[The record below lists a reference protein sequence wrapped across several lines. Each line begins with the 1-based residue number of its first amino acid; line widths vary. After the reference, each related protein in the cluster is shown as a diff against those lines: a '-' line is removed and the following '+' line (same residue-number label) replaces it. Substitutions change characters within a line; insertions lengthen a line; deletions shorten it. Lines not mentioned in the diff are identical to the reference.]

1 MKIAF
6 PAIYRQEKDSDAINI
21 VFPDILGAVSCG
33 YGYENAMFMA
43 RDLLKVSYKCNFD
56 NCRSA
61 TPSSL
66 SKMKKLFSGDTIIMI
81 EVDV

>member
-6 PAIYRQEKDSDAINI
+6 PAIFRQEKDSDAINI
-21 VFPDILGAVSCG
+21 VFPDIFGAVSCG
-33 YGYENAMFMA
+33 YGRENAMFMA
-43 RDLLKVSYKCNFD
+43 SYECNFD

-66 SKMKKLFSGDTIIMI
+66 SKMKKLFSDDTVIMI

>member
-6 PAIYRQEKDSDAINI
+6 PAIFRQEKDSDAINI

-43 RDLLKVSYKCNFD
+43 REICLRPHTNVISITADPL
-56 NCRSA
+56 RRHR
-61 TPSSL
+61 
-66 SKMKKLFSGDTIIMI
+66 
-81 EVDV
+81 